1 MTGFVRRHP
10 IGAFLAAAYALSIVI
25 FTVPILSNHGLGV
38 LPIELPGNE
47 PFLLLLTAAMVG
59 VTFGVTAIADGRD
72 GVRHLRRRAFH
83 VLVSPIWYATA
94 LLLLPVAALAV
105 AVAMEGTQVLSAL
118 ADEPALAIGWLVE
131 VAVAFVLINLW
142 EELAWAGFV
151 LHRLQ
156 PRVGPLRATVLT
168 TWAHAALHLP
178 LLVVVGGVSDTRIAP
193 AMYPFYLGAL
203 FIFPLGNRTVAT
215 WLYNRSGGSVP
226 VAGLTHSAWN
236 LATGG
241 VMLPALVADIEP
253 AFSYVGFAAVA
264 LIVIAATRGQLGYR
278 HAASATGASAP
289 DAHASTT
296 VASL

>member
-1 MTGFVRRHP
+1 MTNFVRRHP
-10 IGAFLAAAYALSIVI
+10 ISAFLIAAYTLSIII
-25 FTVPILSNHGLGV
+25 FAVPMLSERGLGI

-72 GVRHLRRRAFH
+72 GVRDLRRRAFRF
-83 VLVSPIWYATA
+83 LVSPIWYATA
-94 LLLLPVAALAV
+94 LVLLPLAALGV
-105 AVAMEGTQVLSAL
+105 AFVMEGTQVLSAI
-118 ADEPALAIGWLVE
+118 AAEPTIAVDWIVE
-131 VAVAFVLINLW
+131 IAVAYILINLW

-156 PRVGPLRATVLT
+156 PRFGPMRATALT
-168 TWAHAALHLP
+168 SWAHAAIHLP
-178 LLVVVGGVSDTRIAP
+178 LLFIIGGVSDTRIA
-193 AMYPFYLGAL
+193 AEMYPFYLAAL

-241 VMLPALVADIEP
+241 VMLPVLVADIEP
-253 AFSYVGFAAVA
+253 AFSYFGFAAVA
-264 LIVIAATRGQLGYR
+264 VVVIAATRGRLGYSTTKTDPMP
-278 HAASATGASAP
+278 APAGAFASAKTGSR
-289 DAHASTT
+289 
-296 VASL
+296 